1 MIELASHDLCTGCTS
16 CANTCPHHAIT
27 MQADGEGFLYP
38 TIDKNLCVECGL
50 CMKRCP
56 ILFPARQKNESN
68 PKAFALWSYPDRTI
82 SSSGGAFSAFARN
95 VMKKRGKVWGA
106 AFVGKLKCKHVEVDS
121 LDGLVALRGSKYVQ
135 SELDSVFSRIKGELQ
150 HGIQVLFCGTP
161 CQVAGLQAYL
171 HKEYENLLTL
181 DLACH
186 GVPSDAVF
194 KAYIKKLSA
203 KKRTNIDNFGFR
215 RLNGWGFAPAVEIT
229 SKWCPIYGIDNLY
242 MRAFDCSALF
252 RLSCYSCPYARIPR
266 IGDCTIADFWGIGRH
281 GKPFKQNVLKGV
293 SLVLVNNKKGED
305 AISQLEDVFMEQRT
319 LEEALVENHNITSPS
334 VPHPQRNQII
344 QVFLNPNKSLN
355 EIAEE
360 FDLIDNSLK
369 GKVKELA
376 SKWHVFDVVKSVYN
390 KYKSL

>member
-38 TIDKNLCVECGL
+38 AIDKNLCVECGL

-334 VPHPQRNQII
+334 VQHPRRNLII
-344 QVFLNPNKSLN
+344 QAFLNPSKPLD
-355 EIAEE
+355 EIAVE